1 MARTKP
7 LASEVKAWRAERG
20 LSAAAAAELLGL
32 PVRTLEG
39 IEQGRPFRYE
49 KMLRLAMKAP

>member
-1 MARTKP
+1 MPRTKP
-7 LASEVKAWRAERG
+7 LAAEVKLWRMELN
-20 LSAAAAAELLGL
+20 LSAAVAAEVLGL

-49 KMLRLAMKAP
+49 KLLRLALKAS